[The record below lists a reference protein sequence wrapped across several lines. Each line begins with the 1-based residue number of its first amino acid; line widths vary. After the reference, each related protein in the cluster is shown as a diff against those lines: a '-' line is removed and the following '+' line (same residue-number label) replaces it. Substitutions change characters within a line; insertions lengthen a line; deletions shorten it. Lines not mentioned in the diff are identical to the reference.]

1 MTRNDK
7 LVAASARPRQCSRD
21 RMIALLFAG
30 ACAAST
36 ALPVHAARPIGGGR
50 AAPYPYVSQCPNAP
64 APGAVARF
72 VSTTGSDSNNG
83 LTLASAF
90 RNVTKGLQMARPGD
104 VVYVASG
111 VYREEV
117 DMYTGGGQPGKP
129 VTVRNISNWP
139 VITGSDL
146 VNPSGWTLLR
156 GAIYAHAWP
165 SNSQQVFVDGLPL
178 TQMGNTGWVHHP
190 DQYTAQGSGLAD
202 LDNRAGAFWYD
213 KNASV
218 LYVRLANNSSPA
230 SHVVEASTRRRVLF
244 LDRTRTPYVC
254 IEALIFRHSNQTA
267 DAEQGPGVALSDG
280 SVLANSLVEYMDFMG
295 VGVGGDG
302 ARVAYS
308 TIRRNGAV
316 GITSSGRKGV
326 TIERNQVVENNYRAF
341 VVDWISGGMKF
352 DSHFSGMVRD
362 NEVARNQGPGI
373 WFDGCQI
380 GGPITVWANYVH
392 DNRPGES
399 AILIEVSSNALVAN
413 NLVIANAKRGIYL
426 SASTHSRVLFN
437 TILRTNARAGLEIG
451 GTPRSD
457 SQGPLTV
464 NDNEARGNIIAFTFK
479 ASTDPEAVYDLDVSR
494 DSAAFNNRSDD
505 NLFFRRGASLLFS
518 STFEFTTL
526 DAWRSGTGWDLQS
539 QSADPLFTNEAR
551 NDFTLA
557 VGSPA
562 RGKVNSIAA
571 VPTDHDG
578 VARPP
583 GGKSDQ
589 GAFQSQ

>member
-7 LVAASARPRQCSRD
+7 PVAVSAWARPFSRR
-21 RMIALLFAG
+21 RMTALLCAG
-30 ACAAST
+30 ACAAAT
-36 ALPVHAARPIGGGR
+36 ALPAHARPIGGGR
-50 AAPYPYVSQCPNAP
+50 AVPYPYVSQCPNAP
-64 APGAVARF
+64 APGAVGRY

-90 RNVTKGLQMARPGD
+90 RSVTKGLQMARPGD

-111 VYREEV
+111 VYREQV

-129 VTVRNISNWP
+129 VTLRNISAWP
-139 VITGSDL
+139 VITGSDP
-146 VNPSGWTLLR
+146 VSPSGWTLLR
-156 GAIYAHAWP
+156 GAIYAHPWP

-178 TQMGNTGWVHHP
+178 AQMGNTGYVHHP
-190 DQYTAQGSGLAD
+190 DQYTVQGSGLAD
-202 LDNRAGAFWYD
+202 LDRRAGAFWYD

-230 SHVVEASTRRRVLF
+230 AHVVEASTRRRALF

-254 IEALIFRHSNQTA
+254 IEAMIFRHSNQTA
-267 DAEQGPGVALSDG
+267 DAEQGPGVALSNG

-295 VGVGGDG
+295 VDVGGDG

-308 TIRRNGAV
+308 TVRRNGAV
-316 GITSSGRKGV
+316 GLTSSGKKGV
-326 TIERNQVVENNYRAF
+326 IIERNQVVENNYRGF
-341 VVDWISGGMKF
+341 IVDWISGGMKF

-362 NEVARNQGPGI
+362 NAVARNTGPGI

-413 NLVIANAKRGIYL
+413 NLVVANAKRGIYL

-437 TILRTNARAGLEIG
+437 TILRSNARAGLEIG
-451 GTPRSD
+451 GTPR
-457 SQGPLTV
+457 GALTV

-479 ASTDPEAVYDLDVSR
+479 ASTDPNAVYDLDVSR
-494 DSAAFNNRSDD
+494 DSAAFNNSSND

-539 QSADPLFTNEAR
+539 QSADPLFTDEAR
-551 NDFTLA
+551 NDFTLTA
-557 VGSPA
+557 GSPA

-578 VARPP
+578 VPRPP

-589 GAFQSQ
+589 GAFQFQ